1 MKHALWIIAGL
12 SLLILL
18 LLPLGRR
25 EDLPASVGP
34 PWQIERLADGSTRVF
49 GLSPGSSSFHDALER
64 FGPQVEVALFQSPRG
79 ELTAEAYF
87 PSVRPAGIAGRL
99 ILTIDLDPAMLGM
112 LRDRS
117 PRQELLGTGNIRY
130 TLHGD
135 DVPRIQ
141 AARIRGMTFVP
152 AIQLDESL
160 VESRFGPAP
169 ERFSSAENTVH
180 WLYPERGLDVT
191 INRQAKEALQYVHPD
206 DFAWIRAG
214 LARERD
220 SLSSTRP

>member
-18 LLPLGRR
+18 LLPLGRH
-25 EDLPASVGP
+25 ENPPAAGGP
-34 PWQIERLADGSTRVF
+34 PWRIERLADSSTRVF
-49 GLSPGSSSFHDALER
+49 GLSPGRSSFQDALEG
-64 FGPQVEVALFQSPRG
+64 FGPRVEVALFQSPGG

-99 ILTIDLDPAMLGM
+99 ILTIDLDPAALGR
-112 LRDRS
+112 LRARS

-130 TLHGD
+130 TLHAD
-135 DVPRIQ
+135 DAPLIQ
-141 AARIRGMTFVP
+141 AARIRGITFVP
-152 AIQLDESL
+152 AIELDEAL
-160 VESRFGPAP
+160 VQARFGPAA
-169 ERFSSAENTVH
+169 ERFSAGEGTVH

-191 INRQAKEALQYVHPD
+191 INRQAKEAIRYVHPD
-206 DFAWIRAG
+206 DFDWIRDR

-220 SLSSTRP
+220 RLR